1 MTNNELFDLINE
13 GNIITLEFHKHE
25 IEFNKDVSFFD
36 DSFYKE
42 IKGKDIRIK
51 GKGSIEIYAYS
62 AYWCA
67 KMDCES
73 ITIYDF
79 NLSRDIEIYRKGKT
93 YADTMPQW
101 CSITEKS
108 DSIVASVIPSSSPD
122 GRWAEDSISK
132 NAFCFIYSK
141 NTSPVILTGRGSL
154 LFYSIMAC
162 SAAISNCEN
171 VVIEKPTEKN
181 FITIAGSLFQSSSQN
196 RKTGTMIGILGDP
209 NSGKSVFSKVL
220 GNILR
225 QYSEEK
231 SIWTYDCDA
240 AAPTSDWY
248 IYGLQRAQTQEESD
262 IKINARKAT
271 KQKWTGELELK
282 VAKNMGIVKSNLDLV
297 VADFPGGKHNEE
309 KNIHER
315 IPSKERAEMLKNCDY
330 FIIVG
335 RSDKLECIEAW
346 KTTLANYN
354 LADKVI
360 AEIISKN
367 PQSLPIVESYYFDE
381 KKFFHAEVC
390 GLDRKNLTSCIVSA
404 FCPTFKDFAAMILS
418 EKP

>member
-1 MTNNELFDLINE
+1 MIDNELFDLINE
-13 GNIITLEFHKHE
+13 ENEITVEFHKQE
-25 IEFNKDVSFFD
+25 IEFNKDISCFD
-36 DSFYKE
+36 GSFYKE
-42 IKGKDIRIK
+42 IKGKNIRIK
-51 GKGSIEIYAYS
+51 GKGPIEIYAYT

-67 KMDCES
+67 KKDCES

-79 NLSRDIEIYRKGKT
+79 NLSRDFEIYRKGKT
-93 YADTMPQW
+93 YSDTIPQW
-101 CSITEKS
+101 CSITERS
-108 DSIVASVIPSSSPD
+108 DSIVTSVIPSSLSD

-132 NAFCFIYSK
+132 NAFCFIYRK
-141 NTSPVILTGRGSL
+141 TSNPIILTGRGSL

-181 FITIAGSLFQSSSQN
+181 FIKIAGSLFQISPQN

-225 QYSEEK
+225 QYSDEK

-271 KQKWTGELELK
+271 KQHWTGELELK
-282 VAKNMGIVKSNLDLV
+282 VARYMDIVKSNLDFV

-309 KNIHER
+309 NNVHER

-330 FIIVG
+330 FIIIG

-346 KTTLANYN
+346 KTTLADYN

-367 PQSLPIVESYYFDE
+367 PQNLPVVESYSFDG
-381 KKFFHAEVC
+381 KNVFHAEVC

-404 FCPTFKDFAAMILS
+404 FCSAFKDFAAMILS